1 MDPAREDVLV
11 QRVRQRAADPANRV
25 EQHPSQLWSSVTT
38 MDVGNLMSVG
48 RSIAADLGRLL
59 QQGPDA
65 EITARAESIER
76 SMTTP
81 ADVALPVAA
90 SEAQLVAAERRLG
103 FALPPLL
110 RRLYAEVANGGFGPG
125 AGILGVAGGWATD
138 RRQTVEDLHH
148 VMLEAVQENRD
159 WVWPGGLLPIVD
171 LSGAYTCVDAATA
184 PHRIV
189 EFDFEEL
196 DDEDR
201 DGGWSRAFRDV
212 APSLEGWLAAWANE
226 PTPAEREAARQAEA
240 VSAMT
245 SVPEVTRAYWAA
257 MTPEQRAEHGLPET
271 GWGRALFGDA
281 WGDDPRDG
289 SGESQP

>member
-1 MDPAREDVLV
+1 MDPRDDVLV
-11 QRVRQRAADPANRV
+11 QRVRERAADPAARV
-25 EQHPSQLWSSVTT
+25 EQRPSELWSSVTT
-38 MDVGNLMSVG
+38 MDVGDLLSVG
-48 RSIAADLGRLL
+48 RSLAADLGRLL
-59 QQGPDA
+59 RKGPDA
-65 EITARAESIER
+65 EISARADSIER

-81 ADVALPVAA
+81 ADMPLPAVA
-90 SEAQLVAAERRLG
+90 SEAQLAAAERQLG
-103 FALPPLL
+103 FALPLLL

-125 AGILGVAGGWATD
+125 AGILGIVGGWATD
-138 RRQTVEDLHH
+138 RRQTVEDLYSE
-148 VMLEAVQENRD
+148 MLDAAHENRH

-171 LSGAYTCVDAATA
+171 RSGAYTCVDAATP

-196 DDEDR
+196 DEEGR

-212 APSLEGWLAAWANE
+212 APSFEAWLGEWANK
-226 PTPAEREAARQAEA
+226 PTAAEREAARQAEA

-257 MTPEQRAEHGLPET
+257 MTAEQRAEHGLPET

-289 SGESQP
+289 SGESQG

>member
-11 QRVRQRAADPANRV
+11 QRVRERAAEAASRV
-25 EQHPSQLWSSVTT
+25 EQRPSELWSSVTT
-38 MDVGNLMSVG
+38 MDVGDLMGVG

-59 QQGPDA
+59 RQGPDA
-65 EITARAESIER
+65 EIGARAESIER

-81 ADVALPVAA
+81 AAIPMPAVA
-90 SEAQLVAAERRLG
+90 SEEQLAAAERRLG

-125 AGILGVAGGWATD
+125 SGILGVAGGWATD
-138 RRQTVEDLHH
+138 RRQTVEDLYR
-148 VMLEAVQENRD
+148 VMLEAVQENRQ
-159 WVWPGGLLPIVD
+159 WVWPEGLLPIVD
-171 LSGAYTCVDAATA
+171 LSGAYTCVDASTA
-184 PHRIV
+184 PHRMV

-201 DGGWSRAFRDV
+201 GGGWSRAFHAV
-212 APSLEGWLAAWANE
+212 ASSFEGWLAEWANR
-226 PTPAEREAARQAEA
+226 PTPAEREEAHQAEA
-240 VSAMT
+240 VSAMS

-257 MTPEQRAEHGLPET
+257 LTPAQRAEHGLPEK

-289 SGESQP
+289 SG